1 MIKFLLKTLW
11 EKIRNNMNDYY
22 FAINLQGLGSNIYAL
37 ILSLEKPLWG
47 KHEIRHMLVLYI
59 VSLKTLNEKT

>member
-1 MIKFLLKTLW
+1 
-11 EKIRNNMNDYY
+11 MNDYY
-22 FAINLQGLGSNIYAL
+22 SAINLQGLGSNIYAL

-47 KHEIRHMLVLYI
+47 KHEIRHMLILNI